1 MSMIDFIQRALAE
14 CAETKKRSNLG
25 DSYMYNICI
34 TIEQDLA
41 TLVGTLN
48 LHKLHKIVPRRLYIR
63 PFDSYQLELPMMN
76 PNPILPSVGLEG
88 LARSDKH
95 FIIAVV
101 APPDAPETNHPLKRL
116 AIWGST

>member
-1 MSMIDFIQRALAE
+1 
-14 CAETKKRSNLG
+14 
-25 DSYMYNICI
+25 MYNICI

-88 LARSDKH
+88 RRGPAGRTGDEPSSQTPRDLGFH
-95 FIIAVV
+95 VG
-101 APPDAPETNHPLKRL
+101 HL
-116 AIWGST
+116 